1 MFLRSKMELVE
12 LIVEVIVDGLIT
24 YPGAAIR
31 WTIFRKKPFKKYL
44 QDGWFINVF
53 PLIILIA
60 TIVLIVNLI

>member
-44 QDGWFINVF
+44 QDGWLLMCFH
-53 PLIILIA
+53 
-60 TIVLIVNLI
+60 